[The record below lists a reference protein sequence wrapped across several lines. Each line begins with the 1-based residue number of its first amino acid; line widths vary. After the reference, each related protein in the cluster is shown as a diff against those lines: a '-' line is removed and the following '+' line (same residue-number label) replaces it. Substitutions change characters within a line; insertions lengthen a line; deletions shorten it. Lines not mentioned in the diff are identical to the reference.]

1 MKFSFHVS
9 PSLKGKLTTQS
20 IMRDLTI
27 GLCAV
32 FVCSLMYY
40 GNAYGWN
47 YAGQEILLMACA
59 LVTTFVCEALYAL
72 ITKQKV
78 LPFIKTSFGW
88 VTAIILTLMCP
99 VTITPYALIIATAF
113 AIIFGRLV
121 FGGFGNNIFNPAAVG
136 RAVIFAAFATAST
149 DLVTGATPL
158 TTLSTTYHELPANG
172 EMLQTFLDQF
182 GGWTGLLLGTHPG
195 AMGETF
201 ALAILLVGAFL
212 IWRKVID
219 WRTPVVYL
227 GSIAVLTACIAIFSG
242 LESWNGI
249 PAFLWYPALHLLTG
263 GVIFGAV
270 FMLTEPVTNPTS
282 PAGRVVFALGAA
294 VLTVLIRLKGNLPEG
309 CLYSIL
315 LMNMFTPMIESALD
329 GKQLEVK
336 KKAYIISG
344 CLAALGL
351 ALTLY
356 ISASVEP
363 VAALASSATSAATES
378 ASSSA
383 TDESTDSAAT
393 EESTDSAATE
403 ESADSAATEETE
415 EASE

>member
-1 MKFSFHVS
+1 
-9 PSLKGKLTTQS
+9 
-20 IMRDLTI
+20 
-27 GLCAV
+27 
-32 FVCSLMYY
+32 
-40 GNAYGWN
+40 
-47 YAGQEILLMACA
+47 
-59 LVTTFVCEALYAL
+59 
-72 ITKQKV
+72 
-78 LPFIKTSFGW
+78 
-88 VTAIILTLMCP
+88 
-99 VTITPYALIIATAF
+99 
-113 AIIFGRLV
+113 
-121 FGGFGNNIFNPAAVG
+121 
-136 RAVIFAAFATAST
+136 
-149 DLVTGATPL
+149 
-158 TTLSTTYHELPANG
+158 
-172 EMLQTFLDQF
+172 
-182 GGWTGLLLGTHPG
+182 
-195 AMGETF
+195 
-201 ALAILLVGAFL
+201 LAILLVGAFL

-270 FMLTEPVTNPTS
+270 FMLTDPVTNPTS